1 MPRMSRRLE
10 RHQFIR
16 SHGLGNDYLV
26 MDGATLGFRLT
37 EERIRRIC
45 DRHTGVGSDGILEVV
60 AAPAGFDAAVR
71 IYNPDGSEAEKSG
84 NGVRIFAKFCLD
96 HGYVDASRP
105 VRIHTLG
112 GPVEAH
118 LVARE
123 KNRTVLRVSMGH
135 VSFRCADLPMTG
147 PMSDEG
153 EWVQRPL
160 LVGDRQFTATCL
172 SVGNPHAVLLDAPFD
187 EATAK
192 KYGPL
197 VENHAQF
204 PRRTNV
210 QFIRVRDR
218 STVEALIW
226 ERGAGWTQSSGSSS
240 CAVAAA
246 CVRAGLTDRQVKVVM
261 PGGTLDVVVHDDWR
275 LEQIGF
281 AQEIAVGLIGD
292 DLLADLSV

>member
-1 MPRMSRRLE
+1 MNRKLTH
-10 RHQFIR
+10 HQFVR

-26 MDGATLGFRLT
+26 VDGNSFGVALT
-37 EERIRRIC
+37 EARIRRIC
-45 DRHTGVGSDGILEVV
+45 DRHTGVGSDGILELVV
-60 AAPAGFDAAVR
+60 PPAGFDAAVR
-71 IYNPDGSEAEKSG
+71 IFNPDGSEAEKSG

-96 HGYVDASRP
+96 HGYATSP
-105 VRIHTLG
+105 IKIHTLG

-118 LVARE
+118 LISRDAN
-123 KNRTVLRVSMGH
+123 KTVLRVSMGR

-147 PMSDEG
+147 PGTDG
-153 EWVQRPL
+153 EWIERPL
-160 LVGDRQFTATCL
+160 TVGDRQFTATCL

-210 QFIRVRDR
+210 QLVRVRDR
-218 STVEALIW
+218 KTVEALIW
-226 ERGAGWTQSSGSSS
+226 ERGAGWTLSSGSSA
-240 CAVAAA
+240 CAVASA
-246 CVRAGLTDRQVKVVM
+246 CVRAGLTDREVQVVM
-261 PGGTLDVVVHDDWR
+261 PGGTLSVAVHDDWR

-281 AQEIAVGLIGD
+281 AQEVAVGELGGD
-292 DLLADLSV
+292 LAADLESA